1 MIHGD
6 MEFSRTIRE
15 KQVTKHQDD
24 LAKQAED
31 KVYLSDFDNS
41 LYIAYDGTPL
51 IPIEDNWTPKQI
63 VEELS
68 KLRQNYVRSKMKDYE
83 PTFLESLF
91 KS

>member
-1 MIHGD
+1 MIQERILELTEYG
-6 MEFSRTIRE
+6 M
-15 KQVTKHQDD
+15 VTG
-24 LAKQAED
+24 LVQAED

-63 VEELS
+63 LEELS
-68 KLRQNYVRSKMKDYE
+68 KLRQNYVNSKMKNYK

-91 KS
+91 KSPC